1 MRQKWKEDRPNL
13 KTGDVIL
20 MKDSGSARNDWPIG
34 IVKRTFPSDDG
45 RVRKVEICVVK
56 DGVRS
61 TYVRP
66 ISELVTLLEV

>member
-1 MRQKWKEDRPNL
+1 
-13 KTGDVIL
+13 
-20 MKDSGSARNDWPIG
+20 MKNSGNARNDWPMG
-34 IVKRTFPSDDG
+34 IVKRTFQSDDA